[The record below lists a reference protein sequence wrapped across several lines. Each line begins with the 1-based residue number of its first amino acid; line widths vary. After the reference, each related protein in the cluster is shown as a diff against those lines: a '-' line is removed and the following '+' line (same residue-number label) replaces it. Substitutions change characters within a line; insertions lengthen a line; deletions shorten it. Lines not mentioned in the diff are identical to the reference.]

1 MRFSDFMAKVR
12 ELDNRSAKWIMRH
25 FYILFF
31 EIFLVL
37 IFLGL
42 FINTI
47 QVINISDS
55 VSPYDISERLLLSQ
69 SVNTLIIVLLLL
81 LNSFWMLY
89 IFNSMIRFRSLLK
102 EINYNLRKRQ
112 GMPS

>member
-1 MRFSDFMAKVR
+1 MGFGDFMVKVR

-42 FINTI
+42 FINTL
-47 QVINISDS
+47 QVINISDK
-55 VSPYDISERLLLSQ
+55 VSPADVSERLLLSQ
-69 SVNTLIIVLLLL
+69 SVNGLIIVLLML

-102 EINYNLRKRQ
+102 EINFNLRKRREAH
-112 GMPS
+112 S